1 MSSDKQDIIYNTYFD
16 RGGFGSK
23 ARTLQEARKKD
34 KTITIEDINQF
45 FSKNVEQKRKTA
57 GQNSFVA
64 PNAYYEF
71 QIDLFFINDIPNQ
84 KFRVGMICIDI
95 FSKYMNAVPISSK
108 QPPDILAGVMEN
120 IKKMDGKPKLIYI
133 DDEGSFN
140 NKSVIDYL
148 KEENIEL
155 HRTRWHPAF
164 AERAIRTLKDMLYK
178 RVENDEKKGKENIQW
193 GDYLHEILLTY
204 NNAMKHSSHGME
216 PIEARKPKNQLAVKL
231 KLSMNAKKNRVY
243 PELEIGDTVK
253 ILRKRKPNEKE
264 RVGNWTQNRF
274 TIEKIDKKKL
284 GQSYY
289 YVEGNDRPYFKARSV
304 KGIRTI
310 QGKTI

>member
-108 QPPDILAGVMEN
+108 KPPDILAGVMEN

-140 NKSVIDYL
+140 NQSVIDYL

-155 HRTRWHPAF
+155 HRTRGHPAF

-243 PELEIGDTVK
+243 PELDIGDTVK

-264 RVGNWTQNRF
+264 RVGNWTRNRF
-274 TIEKIDKKKL
+274 TIEKIDKKL

-289 YVEGNDRPYFKARSV
+289 YVEGNDRPYLRHKV
-304 KGIRTI
+304 LKV
-310 QGKTI
+310 